1 MADNNK
7 AVGALAA
14 AKLVT
19 LIKAETAKKY
29 DKSGGKIEGS
39 VEITGGLKVWGS
51 SEFSSSINAGSEISS
66 DMLQIGRASCRE
78 RV

>member
-7 AVGALAA
+7 AVGPLAA
-14 AKLVT
+14 AKLVS

-39 VEITGGLKVWGS
+39 VEITGGLKV
-51 SEFSSSINAGSEISS
+51 
-66 DMLQIGRASCRE
+66 
-78 RV
+78 